1 MTDVFYASYYGS
13 SKQYADALAE
23 RLGVTAREISDESA
37 SLIDVSAAAP
47 IIVLSP
53 IHGPSHPGVKF
64 VKELE
69 KAGLVDKRRIALA
82 TVGMTLDDVVVAQD
96 PAGEL
101 LGNLAER
108 VGRFYLPGRMNYSE
122 LSVKHRNIMKG
133 LVTMLKMKPGK
144 SKNDQMMIDTYG
156 EDVDR
161 VDLSRLDAI
170 VEWVGNH
177 T

>member
-1 MTDVFYASYYGS
+1 MTDLFYATYYGS
-13 SKQYADALAE
+13 TKQYADALAD
-23 RLGVTAREISDESA
+23 RLGVTAREINEESS
-37 SLIDVSAAAP
+37 SLVDVSAASP

-69 KAGLVDKRRIALA
+69 KAAVVDKRKIALV
-82 TVGMTLDDVVVAQD
+82 TVGMTLDDVVAAQD

-101 LGNLAER
+101 LGNLAPTIE
-108 VGRFYLPGRMNYSE
+108 RFYLPGRMNYSE
-122 LSVKHRNIMKG
+122 LNAKHRSIMKG
-133 LVTMLKMKPGK
+133 LITMLKMKPGK
-144 SKNDQMMIDTYG
+144 SDNDQMMIDTYG

-170 VEWVGNH
+170 VDWADR
-177 T
+177 

>member
-13 SKQYADALAE
+13 TKQYADALAE
-23 RLGVTAREISDESA
+23 RLGVTAREITNESA
-37 SLIDVSAAAP
+37 SLIDASSASP

-69 KAGLVDKRRIALA
+69 KAGVVDKRRIALA

-101 LGNLAER
+101 LGALEGR
-108 VGRFYLPGRMNYSE
+108 IERFYLPGRMNYSE
-122 LSVKHRNIMKG
+122 LSAKHRNIMKG

-144 SKNDQMMIDTYG
+144 SENDQMMIDTYG
-156 EDVDR
+156 QDVDR
-161 VDLSRLDAI
+161 VDLGRLDAI
-170 VEWVGNH
+170 VGWARF
-177 T
+177 